1 MRDMDLADIGQITVT
16 VLDKRAGAVA
26 DNLTRWVTA
35 FIPGHS
41 GPPSWRI
48 LILARVIPEAPGL

>member
-1 MRDMDLADIGQITVT
+1 MRDVDIGQLKVT
-16 VLDKRAGAVA
+16 VLDKRPGAA
-26 DNLTRWVTA
+26 TDNLTRWVTA
-35 FIPGHS
+35 FIPGHG